1 MTSTIETTETYYS
14 KLYKDFLSK
23 IKKENTGLGDVSL
36 IKKKLVYIKQLQSEV
51 IGKEYSETQNNQEL
65 LNSIYKLGRL
75 QQNTQEQYRKLVISK
90 TSISKE
96 FKDIVENSRQIK
108 VFGEGRVFK
117 NFNTQIL
124 KKIKKEEFEKITQIL
139 AKDYEKYNLPIA
151 DIVADKKT
159 SAGGGGDKAEAIE
172 EEEDIS
178 TYPKDFTEGREQVAD
193 KYIKKKTSGDTG
205 VVAIADSETE
215 EIEDDNFYD
224 IFREYI
230 KEQSNKLSPE
240 KQKRLKELLEDS
252 PPQSEED
259 VDELIKSLGIIE
271 EGSGRAEVR
280 IPDSGGDVVLL
291 DMEEGEDAVEV
302 VNRAEAKKEKEI
314 ENYANNLVDDI
325 FTEVETE
332 QVVDNFIDD
341 LFTQTVTEQEPA
353 KINPQPVQVNT
364 NTNPSFEAGVLNQQS
379 NTIIADPNQKSTISR
394 EIDAGTRTG
403 GKSLGGLGGILNN
416 LDKGVTSE
424 FSKRRKE
431 GLSIAKLK
439 DDIRSFHT
447 IYEGIIPAFK
457 IKEHQ
462 DRKKRALLSTNK
474 REVLIHYEEMETMI
488 ANYYKNDSGFKLGV
502 IISAESLFGG
512 GSNPTKNLQALGM
525 TNSVGGLVKDKS
537 SFERGGTKSFQNIT
551 DVEPTFTRGGIDH
564 ALQKPVSNRIV
575 KGSKKRIVLTKNVNT
590 IPTQVFRPYNHI
602 LNRKLIP
609 QTDFKIKGRKK

>member
-1 MTSTIETTETYYS
+1 M
-14 KLYKDFLSK
+14 
-23 IKKENTGLGDVSL
+23 
-36 IKKKLVYIKQLQSEV
+36 
-51 IGKEYSETQNNQEL
+51 
-65 LNSIYKLGRL
+65 
-75 QQNTQEQYRKLVISK
+75 
-90 TSISKE
+90 
-96 FKDIVENSRQIK
+96 ENSRQIK
-108 VFGEGRVFK
+108 VFGEGRNFK

-124 KKIKKEEFEKITQIL
+124 KKIVKNNFEGITEIL
-139 AKDYEKYNLPIA
+139 AKDYEKYNLPPVNTN
-151 DIVADKKT
+151 IVADKKT
-159 SAGGGGDKAEAIE
+159 SAGGDKAEVIE
-172 EEEDIS
+172 EEVIEEEKDIN
-178 TYPKDFTEGREQVAD
+178 TYSMSSSSSARSSSVLPKRISPKSIKTE
-193 KYIKKKTSGDTG
+193 I
-205 VVAIADSETE
+205 I
-215 EIEDDNFYD
+215 DDNFALIDEEYLQSKSTSSGGTEEQEAYNLD
-224 IFREYI
+224 EELKEYI

-240 KQKRLKELLEDS
+240 KQKRLKELLTKS
-252 PPQSEED
+252 PPQSEAD
-259 VDELIKSLGIIE
+259 LDELIKSLGITE
-271 EGSGRAEVR
+271 EGSGGAEVR
-280 IPDSGGDVVLL
+280 IPDSGGGIALL

-302 VNRAEAKKEKEI
+302 VARAEAKKEKE
-314 ENYANNLVDDI
+314 LKQVMDDLI
-325 FTEVETE
+325 TEVETE

-353 KINPQPVQVNT
+353 QINPQPVQVDLPT
-364 NTNPSFEAGVLNQQS
+364 VNTNPSFEAGVLNQQS

-403 GKSLGGLGGILNN
+403 GLGGVLNN